1 MIRLL
6 LADDHAI
13 VRKGVRQIISMAP
26 DIEVIA
32 EAGSGAEVLDFLRNG
47 ELDLLLLDMT
57 MPGISGIDLITR
69 IRAHYPALPILILS
83 MHNDV
88 QVVSRALKA
97 GAGGYATKDGNLE
110 DLLRAIRKVAAG
122 GRYIDPGLAEKMVF
136 NASDVDDGGA
146 PHARLS
152 NRELEVFEL
161 LAQGHSVNQIAE
173 RLAISNKTVSTH
185 KNNLMEKMNFNSS
198 ADIVRYAIQFHLF
211 E

>member
-13 VRKGVRQIISMAP
+13 VRKGVRQIISMAS
-26 DIEVIA
+26 DIEVVA
-32 EAGSGAEVLDFLRNG
+32 EAGSGAEVLDFLRSS
-47 ELDLLLLDMT
+47 ELDLLVLDMT
-57 MPGISGIDLITR
+57 MPGISGIDLISR
-69 IRAHYPALPILILS
+69 IRSHYPSLPILILS

-110 DLLRAIRKVAAG
+110 DLLRAIRKVASG
-122 GRYIDPGLAEKMVF
+122 GRYIDPALAEKMVF
-136 NASDVDDGGA
+136 TVSDDDGAA

-161 LAQGHSVNQIAE
+161 LVRGLGVNQIAE
-173 RLAISNKTVSTH
+173 QLAISNKTVSTH
-185 KNNLMEKMNFNSS
+185 KNNLMEKMGFHSS
-198 ADIVRYAIQFHLF
+198 ADLVRYAIQYHLF

>member
-13 VRKGVRQIISMAP
+13 VRKGVRQVISMAS
-26 DIEVIA
+26 DIEVVA
-32 EAGSGAEVLDFLRNG
+32 EASSGIEVLEYLRHH
-47 ELDLLLLDMT
+47 EIDLLLLDLT

-69 IRAHYPALPILILS
+69 IRAHHQKLPILILS

-97 GAGGYATKDGNLE
+97 GAGGYATKDGDLE
-110 DLLRAIRKVAAG
+110 GLLRAIRKVASG
-122 GRYIDPGLAEKMVF
+122 GRYIDSALAEKMVF
-136 NASDVDDGGA
+136 TAADQGEDSV

-152 NRELEVFEL
+152 NREFEVFEL
-161 LAQGHSVNQIAE
+161 LFKGNSVNQIADQ
-173 RLAISNKTVSTH
+173 LAISNKTVSTH
-185 KNNLMEKMNFNSS
+185 KNNLMEKMHFHSS
-198 ADIVRYAIQFHLF
+198 ADMVRYAIQFHLF

>member
-1 MIRLL
+1 MIRLM

-13 VRKGVRQIISMAP
+13 VRKGVRQILSMAP

-32 EAGSGAEVLDFLRNG
+32 EAGSGTEVLEYLRGG

-69 IRAHYPALPILILS
+69 IKAHRSELPILVLS

-122 GRYIDPGLAEKMVF
+122 GRYIDPALAERMVF
-136 NASDVDDGGA
+136 TASDGDDGAA

-161 LAQGHSVNQIAE
+161 LVKGLGVNQIAE
-173 RLAISNKTVSTH
+173 QLVISNKTVSTH
-185 KNNLMEKMNFNSS
+185 KNNLMEKMNFHSS
-198 ADIVRYAIQFHLF
+198 ADMVRYAIQFQLF

>member
-13 VRKGVRQIISMAP
+13 VRKGVRQIISMAH
-26 DIEVIA
+26 DIEVVA
-32 EAGSGAEVLDFLRNG
+32 EAASGAEVLDYLRG
-47 ELDLLLLDMT
+47 GTLDLLVLDMT
-57 MPGISGIDLITR
+57 MPGISGIDLISR
-69 IRAHYPALPILILS
+69 IKSHYPALPILILS

-122 GRYIDPGLAEKMVF
+122 GRYIDPALAEKMVF
-136 NASDVDDGGA
+136 TASDGDDGAA

-161 LAQGHSVNQIAE
+161 LVRGLGVNQVAE
-173 RLAISNKTVSTH
+173 QLAISNKTVSTH
-185 KNNLMEKMNFNSS
+185 KNNLMEKMGFQSS
-198 ADIVRYAIQFHLF
+198 ADMVRYAIQYHLF